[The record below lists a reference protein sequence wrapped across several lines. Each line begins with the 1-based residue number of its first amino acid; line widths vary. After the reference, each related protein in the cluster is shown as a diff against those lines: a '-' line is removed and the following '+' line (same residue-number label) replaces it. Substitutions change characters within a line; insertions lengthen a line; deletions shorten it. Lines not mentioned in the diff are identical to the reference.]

1 MKNRFTIIV
10 LAAFSL
16 APVSLTAQA
25 QSARPQSV
33 SRSNARF
40 IRIVSLEVHADQT
53 VTFRYL
59 APNATKVELSGQFLK
74 KNLPLI
80 KDDKGV
86 WSVVTGKVKPDIYPY
101 NFIVDGKKVR
111 VFKSNGAVVGAKA
124 E

>member
-1 MKNRFTIIV
+1 MDECQTLLARNFSAFISNCKILTFIICNIMKNRFTIIV

-40 IRIVSLEVHADQT
+40 IRIVSPEVHADQT

-74 KNLPLI
+74 KTCRLS
-80 KDDKGV
+80 KMTKGFGV
-86 WSVVTGKVKPDIYPY
+86 L
-101 NFIVDGKKVR
+101 
-111 VFKSNGAVVGAKA
+111 
-124 E
+124 